1 MEQIKKEITKDH
13 ELLIRIDERLT
24 QLIDRLVKV
33 EMLITAHREQSNENR
48 LRLDKIEIDLYGKNN
63 VEGLIKKVEEH
74 DKIIVKAVTIF
85 GIIVICLEYLAKVFF
100 NLE

>member
-1 MEQIKKEITKDH
+1 MDQMKKEITKDH

-33 EMLITAHREQSNENR
+33 EMLITAHSEQSHENR

-74 DKIIVKAVTIF
+74 DKIIVKAVAYFGVTAVILEFIF
-85 GIIVICLEYLAKVFF
+85 KYFIK
-100 NLE
+100 

>member
-1 MEQIKKEITKDH
+1 MEQMKKEITKDH

-48 LRLDKIEIDLYGKNN
+48 IRLDKIELELYGKNN
-63 VEGLIKKVEEH
+63 VDGLMQKVDKH
-74 DKIIVKAVTIF
+74 DKIIVKAVAYF
-85 GIIVICLEYLAKVFF
+85 GVIAVILELLFKYFIK
-100 NLE
+100 

>member
-1 MEQIKKEITKDH
+1 MEQIKKNITKDH

-48 LRLDKIEIDLYGKNN
+48 LRLDKIEMDLYGKNN
-63 VEGLIKKVEEH
+63 VEGLIQKVDQH
-74 DKIIVKAVTIF
+74 DKIIVKAVAAF
-85 GIIVICLEYLAKVFF
+85 GIIAVGIEFLF
-100 NLE
+100 NYFIK

>member
-1 MEQIKKEITKDH
+1 MEQIKKDITKDH

-63 VEGLIKKVEEH
+63 YEGLMHKVEQH
-74 DKIIVKAVTIF
+74 DKIIVKAVASF
-85 GIIVICLEYLAKVFF
+85 GIIAVGLEFLFNFF
-100 NLE
+100 IK

>member
-1 MEQIKKEITKDH
+1 MEKIKKEITKDH

-63 VEGLIKKVEEH
+63 VEGLIFKVEKH
-74 DKIIVKAVTIF
+74 DKIIIKAITAF
-85 GIIVICLEYLAKVFF
+85 GIIVVGLEFLFNFF
-100 NLE
+100 VK

>member
-1 MEQIKKEITKDH
+1 MEQMKKEITKDH

-33 EMLITAHREQSNENR
+33 EMLITAHREQSNENKI
-48 LRLDKIEIDLYGKNN
+48 RLDKIEIDLYGKNN
-63 VEGLIKKVEEH
+63 VEGLIKKVEDH
-74 DKIIVKAVTIF
+74 DKILIKAVAIF
-85 GIIVICLEYLAKVFF
+85 GAIVICLEYIVKFFF